1 MNGVRGSRLAA
12 VALTAA
18 LLFMGGASIGHVI
31 GFGAATAQE
40 AATAPQ
46 NTQEKA
52 RTEAEP
58 SKDGRAQAPADV
70 RVAIRVYNR
79 DGSILVEGRKRVPAK
94 SNAFD
99 VLREMINVEYRTF
112 ANLGV
117 FVTGLA
123 GVRPPEGY
131 FWILYVDGKPSELG
145 ISNITITADTR
156 IEWKIEQP
164 MPH

>member
-1 MNGVRGSRLAA
+1 MNEERRGRLAA
-12 VALTAA
+12 LALAMA
-18 LLFMGGASIGHVI
+18 LFMGITTIGHVI
-31 GFGAATAQE
+31 GFGDANAQE

-52 RTEAEP
+52 RESVP
-58 SKDGRAQAPADV
+58 SQDGRAHAPGDV
-70 RVAIRVYNR
+70 RVAIKVYNQ
-79 DGSILVEGRKRVPAK
+79 DGGTLIEGGKRVPAN

-99 VLREMINVEYRTF
+99 ILREMINVESRTF

-123 GVRPPEGY
+123 GVRPPEGH

-156 IEWKIEQP
+156 IEWKIEP
-164 MPH
+164 PKPH

>member
-1 MNGVRGSRLAA
+1 MSVHRRGRLAA

-18 LLFMGGASIGHVI
+18 LLFMVGATIGPVI
-31 GFGAATAQE
+31 GFGNANAQE
-40 AATAPQ
+40 AATASQ

-52 RTEAEP
+52 RTETAP
-58 SKDGRAQAPADV
+58 SKDGPARSDV
-70 RVAIRVYNR
+70 RVAIKVYNQ
-79 DGSILVEGRKRVPAK
+79 DGGILIEARKRVPAK

-99 VLREMINVEYRTF
+99 ILRGMINVEYTTF

-123 GVRPPEGY
+123 GVKPPAGQ

-145 ISNITITADTR
+145 ISNITITEDTR

-164 MPH
+164 KPH